1 MVPVVGGDDV
11 DELVCVDNVSVV
23 VVVVVVVVVAVAV
36 VVDVADGCT
45 VVSCGAAS
53 LSVAVAGGKFFFR
66 NAAIS
71 LSTRLLV

>member
-11 DELVCVDNVSVV
+11 DELVCVDNVSV

>member
-23 VVVVVVVVVAVAV
+23 VVVVAVAV
-36 VVDVADGCT
+36 VVNVADGCT

-66 NAAIS
+66 NVAIS